1 MMAFLQNNPT
11 MATIAGVVVLITIAL
26 HVGVFMA
33 IRYLSRAKAETSE
46 EFEGSVD

>member
-26 HVGVFMA
+26 HVGIYVA
-33 IRYLSRAKAETSE
+33 IKKLSRAKVEREGES
-46 EFEGSVD
+46 EGSED